1 LARCGRVGRLCGFP
15 RPSTATD
22 QSVGI
27 DAESE
32 GLAETV
38 GARRMVAAYDN
49 SRCEEGPPFVVTCEM
64 NSESKKSYRPLQ
76 VRSVMIIYIIKP
88 LAEPHVRADTKLR
101 VRLSG

>member
-1 LARCGRVGRLCGFP
+1 
-15 RPSTATD
+15 
-22 QSVGI
+22 
-27 DAESE
+27 
-32 GLAETV
+32 
-38 GARRMVAAYDN
+38 MVAAYDN

-101 VRLSG
+101 VRLRVRLRFSSACEHVSQMCVSG